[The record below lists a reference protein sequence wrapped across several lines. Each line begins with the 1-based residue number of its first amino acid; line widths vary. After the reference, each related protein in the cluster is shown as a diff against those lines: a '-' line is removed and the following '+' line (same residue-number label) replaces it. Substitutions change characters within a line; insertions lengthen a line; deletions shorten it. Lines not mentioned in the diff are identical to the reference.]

1 MFRTKLEKAGN
12 WGIMG
17 GVFDPIHYAHLLL
30 AESAAAAFGLRGV
43 LFIVSFN
50 PPHRDQKPVAPFPVR
65 LKMVSEAIKDND
77 RFVISDMEQDL
88 DMPSYTVNIVDILHQ
103 TYPEID
109 WHLILGSDNI
119 AAFNTW
125 YKPEEL
131 VKKARIVVAG
141 RPGYEESMRHSP
153 WLDKVQKFEMP
164 LMDISSTMIRRRIG
178 EGHSIR
184 YLVPEGV
191 RRIIEKEGLYK

>member
-1 MFRTKLEKAGN
+1 MFRTNLEKAGD

-30 AESAAAAFGLRGV
+30 AESAAASFKLRGV

-50 PPHRDQKPVAPFPVR
+50 PPHRDQLPVAPFPVR
-65 LKMVSEAIKDND
+65 LKMVSEAVKDND
-77 RFVISDMEQDL
+77 RFAFSDMEKEIDK
-88 DMPSYTVNIVDILHQ
+88 PSYTVNIIDTLREG
-103 TYPEID
+103 YPEIN
-109 WHLILGSDNI
+109 WHLILGADNI

-131 VKKARIVVAG
+131 IKKAKIIVAG
-141 RPGYEESMRHSP
+141 RPGYEESMKQSP
-153 WLDKVQKFEMP
+153 WFDKVQRFEMP
-164 LMDISSTMIRRRIG
+164 LMDMSSTMIRKRIH
-178 EGHSIR
+178 EGRSIR
-184 YLVPEGV
+184 YLVPECV